1 MRIFQTLWICR
12 WWNSL
17 HRLVSGVRIHPTACL
32 LGNIQRIRLEPAVK
46 IGAHCILDVGS
57 VGAVFLDRRV
67 WISKDVEI
75 ETTTK
80 VNIGEGTTIQ
90 RRCTING
97 TTRLGANCI
106 LAPNVFVSSG
116 THPFRF
122 IPHLS
127 IREQERQ
134 IVHSAADFANLDR
147 PVWIQD
153 DCWLGA
159 NVVVCPGVTIGKG
172 SVIGANS
179 VVTRDVSPYTVVAGV
194 PAKPIGQRMP
204 WLPKQSIDAD
214 NVADHPF
221 VLSGSLI
228 KLASDNSSLIEI
240 SRHTPLLV
248 ALSEN
253 KMGRD
258 LVLHWISTTPVQFVV
273 AGHLFELP
281 EGGGQF
287 NLSSDLL
294 TIKESVAYCM
304 ITLSDSVEQ
313 STLRFKRIAFET
325 E

>member
-1 MRIFQTLWICR
+1 
-12 WWNSL
+12 
-17 HRLVSGVRIHPTACL
+17 

-46 IGAHCILDVGS
+46 IGANCILDVGNA
-57 VGAVFLDRRV
+57 GAVFLDRRV

-127 IREQERQ
+127 IREQERK
-134 IVHSAADFANLDR
+134 IVHSASDFANLDR

-179 VVTRDVSPYTVVAGV
+179 VVTRDVTPYTVVAGV
-194 PAKPIGQRMP
+194 PAKPVGQRMQ
-204 WLPKQSIDAD
+204 WLPRQSIDAD
-214 NVADHPF
+214 NAADHPF

-228 KLASDNSSLIEI
+228 KLATDNSSFIEI
-240 SRHTPLLV
+240 NRHTPLFV

-258 LVLHWISTTPVQFVV
+258 LVLHWVSTAPVQFVV
-273 AGHLFELP
+273 AGHLFDLP

-294 TIKESVAYCM
+294 TIKDSVAYCM
-304 ITLSDSVEQ
+304 ITLTDSDEQ
-313 STLRFKRIAFET
+313 STLRFKRITFET
-325 E
+325 EQ